1 NVVIFRPYRPG
12 IAQRSPLFRYTTIRS
27 YMRAAYGNAW
37 LSGAPYLYVVVRQ
50 SLDFMGSQR
59 HGCCPSPG
67 LGLFRRIPAMNR
79 VRCGMLLVI
88 SVFIAACGGNASLS
102 PTAPSRTG
110 GLSSGAVIS
119 GQVNGASLPATTRS
133 TSDTLA
139 TASVLSA
146 GTLATAS
153 VTVKIV
159 GTNIS

>member
-1 NVVIFRPYRPG
+1 
-12 IAQRSPLFRYTTIRS
+12 
-27 YMRAAYGNAW
+27 
-37 LSGAPYLYVVVRQ
+37 
-50 SLDFMGSQR
+50 LDLMGSQR

-159 GTNIS
+159 GTNISTTTDGQGNFTLTGVPPGDVKLEFTGPGGSATIS